1 MSNHRK
7 SLKSKSNYILTFKI
21 CLHIN
26 LRFYE
31 LKRNSKLEWRVDS
44 AIYMYSWSQV
54 YLDIIKQ
61 KFNAD
66 R

>member
-7 SLKSKSNYILTFKI
+7 SLKSKSNYILAFET

-44 AIYMYSWSQV
+44 AIDMYSWSRV
-54 YLDIIKQ
+54 YFDIIKQ
-61 KFNAD
+61 EFNAD

>member
-7 SLKSKSNYILTFKI
+7 SLKSKSNYILAFEI
-21 CLHIN
+21 CFHIN

-31 LKRNSKLEWRVDS
+31 LKRNSKLKWRVDS
-44 AIYMYSWSQV
+44 AIYMYSSQV
-54 YLDIIKQ
+54 YLDIIKRE
-61 KFNAD
+61 FNAD